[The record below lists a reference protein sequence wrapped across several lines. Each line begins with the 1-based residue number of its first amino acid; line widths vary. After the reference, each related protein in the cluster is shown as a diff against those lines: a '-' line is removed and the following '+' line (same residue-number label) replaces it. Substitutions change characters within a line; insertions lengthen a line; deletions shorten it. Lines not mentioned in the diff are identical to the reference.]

1 MNDIRVLVSKCNFF
15 IAAIFPSDHIPW
27 SLSHWLLRTRS
38 LASPVCV
45 CALLRNGWSEAM
57 WKQAQ
62 SIAWYSM
69 TRYSY
74 LVLWRHRLHGS
85 SQRLTT
91 NVTHQTI
98 FDCFSLFFFTLS
110 RFHFD
115 CFVTKFSLF
124 NILILLFVSLF
135 NCRWMMMRSRV
146 KYLMASIKWI
156 LYPNPK
162 CYFYL
167 YYYLFSC
174 NKQPMKRSN
183 KIIDF
188 VLTTIIR
195 YKWRILDGVRARAF
209 LLYFHFV

>member
-1 MNDIRVLVSKCNFF
+1 MQFLYCGHISIRSHTVVSVTRGCCALVR
-15 IAAIFPSDHIPW
+15 
-27 SLSHWLLRTRS
+27 SHHS
-38 LASPVCV
+38 CVCV
-45 CALLRNGWSEAM
+45 
-57 WKQAQ
+57 
-62 SIAWYSM
+62 
-69 TRYSY
+69 
-74 LVLWRHRLHGS
+74 
-85 SQRLTT
+85 RLTT
-91 NVTHQTI
+91 QWKKRSNVETGTKHCLI
-98 FDCFSLFFFTLS
+98 FYDTVFVSSFVAASASWFVPTVYYQCDSPDHLRLFQSLFFTLS

-124 NILILLFVSLF
+124 NMLILLFVSLF

-195 YKWRILDGVRARAF
+195 YKWRILDGVRARAS